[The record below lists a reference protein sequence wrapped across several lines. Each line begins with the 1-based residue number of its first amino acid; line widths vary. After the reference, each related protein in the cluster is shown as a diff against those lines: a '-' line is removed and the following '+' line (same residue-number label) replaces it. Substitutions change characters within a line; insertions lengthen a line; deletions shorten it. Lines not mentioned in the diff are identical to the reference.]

1 MTELNTGVITRTY
14 TVNGGAEISF
24 NPSDITFVGDV
35 FDLLKKMEQL
45 QQEPVPEDSEQ
56 IFAFARKRD
65 QEMRKAID
73 TVFGAGTCQRIF
85 GRTNVFSPSGGV
97 PVCLNF
103 IMAVMDEIET
113 ASEQATKLSPS
124 IDAYVKKFEAKHGK
138 NVRN

>member
-14 TVNGGAEISF
+14 TVNGGTEISF

-65 QEMRKAID
+65 QEMREAIFW
-73 TVFGAGTCQRIF
+73 TSFR
-85 GRTNVFSPSGGV
+85 SPS
-97 PVCLNF
+97 
-103 IMAVMDEIET
+103 
-113 ASEQATKLSPS
+113 
-124 IDAYVKKFEAKHGK
+124 KKMM
-138 NVRN
+138 